1 MWKKIGNTKE
11 YMLKQIPELIRFI
24 FEKSLKQV
32 HEQYYLIYNVSEID
46 YQTITSI
53 YASVLT
59 GCALSMGLKYAGTGD
74 QEAVAAVKWHIEQ
87 LKSLKIIKC

>member
-1 MWKKIGNTKE
+1 MIN
-11 YMLKQIPELIRFI
+11 QIPQLIKFI
-24 FEKSLKQV
+24 FDNSLKQV

-59 GCALSMGLKYAGTGD
+59 GCAISMGLKYAGTGD
-74 QEAVAAVKWHIEQ
+74 TEAVSTIKWHIQQ
-87 LKSLKIIKC
+87 LKAIRIIKC

>member
-1 MWKKIGNTKE
+1 
-11 YMLKQIPELIRFI
+11 MLKQIPELIRFI
-24 FEKSLKQV
+24 FDNSLKQV

-59 GCALSMGLKYAGTGD
+59 GCAISMGLKYAGTGD
-74 QEAVAAVKWHIEQ
+74 IEAVASIKWHIEQ
-87 LKSLKIIKC
+87 LKSIRIIKC

>member
-11 YMLKQIPELIRFI
+11 YMLCQIPELIRFI
-24 FEKSLKQV
+24 FERSLKQV

-53 YASVLT
+53 YANVLT

-74 QEAVAAVKWHIEQ
+74 SDAVQAIKWHI
-87 LKSLKIIKC
+87 